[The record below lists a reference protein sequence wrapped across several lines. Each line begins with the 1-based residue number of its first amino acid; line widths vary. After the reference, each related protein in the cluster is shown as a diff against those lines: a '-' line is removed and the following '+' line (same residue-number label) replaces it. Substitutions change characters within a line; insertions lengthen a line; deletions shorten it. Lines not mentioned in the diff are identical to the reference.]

1 MKELLLCHLISVFAS
16 AVFAKNLWGSW
27 LRITVLISSFS
38 VLLGEARID
47 KSGMICVLLLPKK
60 NSLRYLVRHMELW
73 SANIWLKHS
82 STNYAVSF
90 LYLTHKKLIWRET
103 SLIQSGKSSILPNHS
118 PRINALAKT
127 VPLHL
132 QTHVETCS
140 PAGIWLVT
148 VTQTSALFLT
158 SVAWKSFRHSH
169 YLSQQQHEN
178 FFYSLFSLMVF
189 TASVSEEFGKTHPNF
204 TLYLLEKLC

>member
-1 MKELLLCHLISVFAS
+1 
-16 AVFAKNLWGSW
+16 
-27 LRITVLISSFS
+27 
-38 VLLGEARID
+38 
-47 KSGMICVLLLPKK
+47 
-60 NSLRYLVRHMELW
+60 MELW

-189 TASVSEEFGKTHPNF
+189 TASESVKN
-204 TLYLLEKLC
+204 LAKLTPISLCTFWKSCANSGSSCSSKRWNTRAAELHHSPLQHNRAR